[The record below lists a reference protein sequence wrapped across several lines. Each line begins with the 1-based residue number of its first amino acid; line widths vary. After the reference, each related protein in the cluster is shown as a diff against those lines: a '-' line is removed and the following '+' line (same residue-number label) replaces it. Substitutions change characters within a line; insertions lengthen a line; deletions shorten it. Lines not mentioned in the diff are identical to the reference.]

1 MTGQVYNNFPHC
13 SQIIP
18 DNATISPQSPP
29 SNTTQWA
36 NTEWS
41 SVQER
46 ETAPALTVMSPAQ
59 IPEGFNSTITAARL
73 VAGNLHE
80 NELLDILNY
89 FKWAAHWEL
98 TLGRLFVAK
107 AAWCWAGGG
116 WCGRPGGG
124 EETCMATSHRST
136 S

>member
-1 MTGQVYNNFPHC
+1 MPRSVHTVH
-13 SQIIP
+13 
-18 DNATISPQSPP
+18 PP
-29 SNTTQWA
+29 SSNTTQWA

>member
-1 MTGQVYNNFPHC
+1 MPRSVHRVHPPTQHNGQ
-13 SQIIP
+13 
-18 DNATISPQSPP
+18 
-29 SNTTQWA
+29 TQK
-36 NTEWS
+36 WS

-46 ETAPALTVMSPAQ
+46 ETASALTVMSPAE

-98 TLGRLFVAK
+98 TLGRLFVAE
-107 AAWCWAGGG
+107 AAWCLAGGG

>member
-1 MTGQVYNNFPHC
+1 
-13 SQIIP
+13 
-18 DNATISPQSPP
+18 
-29 SNTTQWA
+29 
-36 NTEWS
+36 
-41 SVQER
+41 
-46 ETAPALTVMSPAQ
+46 MSPAQ

-98 TLGRLFVAK
+98 TLGRLFVAE
-107 AAWCWAGGG
+107 AAWCLAGGG
-116 WCGRPGGG
+116 WCGRLGGG